1 MFAVVQIG
9 SKARK
14 SPCIT
19 ARSVFPAA
27 GVPCA
32 LRIPGAPASAAA
44 AAVVCRKLRRV
55 LIMVLPGIGAVAG
68 LERLRHGKGRSG
80 KRVTLRHV
88 IPGRRQRQRPE
99 EKAPRG
105 TTRGRDA
112 AFPLRRTATA
122 SGTPQTAFANS
133 RSLNFCTLPVD
144 VFGSSM
150 KTTCLGIL

>member
-9 SKARK
+9 SKARR
-14 SPCIT
+14 SPCMT

-27 GVPCA
+27 GVPWA

-68 LERLRHGKGRSG
+68 LRLRHGKGRSG

-88 IPGRRQRQRPE
+88 LPGRRQRQRPE

-112 AFPLRRTATA
+112 AFPLRRTATG
-122 SGTPQTAFANS
+122 SGTPQTA
-133 RSLNFCTLPVD
+133 
-144 VFGSSM
+144 
-150 KTTCLGIL
+150 